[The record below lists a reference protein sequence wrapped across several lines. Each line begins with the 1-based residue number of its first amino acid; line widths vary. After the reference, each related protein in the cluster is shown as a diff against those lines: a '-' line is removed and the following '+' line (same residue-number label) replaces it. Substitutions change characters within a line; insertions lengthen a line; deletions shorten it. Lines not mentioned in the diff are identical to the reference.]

1 LSAIL
6 RFLLL
11 VVALAHPVCWAA
23 ESRLVTLI
31 DPAGD
36 DRGNG
41 SLVYP
46 TGGELRPGDLDLRSL
61 DVSRSEAGFTF
72 VATFNNRIQEKWWL
86 PEDGRDNAAQN
97 GITPLPF
104 NINLDIYVDTDRKN
118 GSGFLFTLPGR
129 KVRID
134 SRYAWERVIVLSPQ
148 AKAVRAQ
155 LLATLMKNFPDRP
168 RSDAEASIDETMLF
182 ASRQRLQ
189 DNAIS
194 FFVPSKFIGDS
205 DGSNWAITAL
215 VTAATPV
222 RDDGNLGVMQLH
234 SAPSATA
241 FSYTSPTLPPPVIDA
256 LLPSAER
263 QYRQLSATESL
274 TGLSWGL
281 SSANERDF
289 EDLSR
294 SFGSRLQSLRDLHA
308 QGLISDFDYKTQRD
322 RLLSEL

>member
-1 LSAIL
+1 MSAIL
-6 RFLLL
+6 RYLLL
-11 VVALAHPVCWAA
+11 AVALAHPLCRAA
-23 ESRLVTLI
+23 EVRLVTLS

-46 TGGELRPGDLDLRSL
+46 AGGELRPGDLDLRSL

-72 VATFNNRIQEKWWL
+72 VATFTNRIQEKWWL
-86 PEDGRDNAAQN
+86 PADGRETAAQN
-97 GITPLPF
+97 GPTPLPF
-104 NINLDIYVDTDRKN
+104 NINLDLYIDTDRKN

-148 AKAVRAQ
+148 AKSVRAQ

-182 ASRQRLQ
+182 TFRQRLQ

-194 FFVPSKFIGDS
+194 FFVPNKFMGDS

-222 RDDGNLGVMQLH
+222 RDDGNLGVMQAL

-241 FSYTSPTLPPPVIDA
+241 FSYTSPTQPVPVIDV
-256 LLPSAER
+256 LLPSAEQ
-263 QYRQLSATESL
+263 QYSKLAATESV
-274 TGLSWGL
+274 TGMSWGP

-294 SFGSRLQSLRDLHA
+294 SFGSRLQSLRDLRA
-308 QGLISDFDYKTQRD
+308 QGLISAADFQAQRD
-322 RLLSEL
+322 RLLNEL